1 MRLRSV
7 TRPSAVAMPLQQDPI
22 VSQIVRDTFG
32 IRLCQSVARSYAAAN
47 RNTTASPPFGPLI
60 CNPIG
65 SPLVLKPHGT
75 EIVGIPYTSKGEVL
89 RMYGAPRRMAV
100 PLSLLISAMVGG
112 GTGVVGV
119 T

>member
-1 MRLRSV
+1 MSV
-7 TRPSAVAMPLQQDPI
+7 KSGPGDLIEQGS

-47 RNTTASPPFGPLI
+47 WNTIASPPFGPLI

-65 SPLVLKPHGT
+65 SPLVVKPHGT

-89 RMYGAPRRMAV
+89 RM
-100 PLSLLISAMVGG
+100 
-112 GTGVVGV
+112 
-119 T
+119 